1 LLDRLVAV
9 TAHCRG
15 GRVLARCAAGGEAL
29 AACPGS
35 GDDLP
40 VTGTRDAYARINP
53 DSPWRWV
60 PLIAMPFAFVAIEFL
75 WRSTL
80 HDDRPTLGWGVLIAL
95 GLLTTFSLRQFSGA
109 GYDAAVQR
117 ERETGG
123 RRVVT
128 RPGLALGMFALG
140 MLLLAAW
147 VLAICVRS
155 IVMDT
160 PLAWVP
166 TSIAVPSVGL
176 YLVIFGMQR
185 PWDLEVVERDASA
198 EAT

>member
-1 LLDRLVAV
+1 
-9 TAHCRG
+9 
-15 GRVLARCAAGGEAL
+15 
-29 AACPGS
+29 
-35 GDDLP
+35 
-40 VTGTRDAYARINP
+40 
-53 DSPWRWV
+53 
-60 PLIAMPFAFVAIEFL
+60 
-75 WRSTL
+75 
-80 HDDRPTLGWGVLIAL
+80 
-95 GLLTTFSLRQFSGA
+95 LRQFSGA

-117 ERETGG
+117 ERDTGG